1 MKSRS
6 PAGPWR
12 RDWPNSG
19 SEKSK
24 KPTLKLLVLRMKH
37 VAKLEDLTRSS
48 ESAGKDSEDSRLP
61 MLKGGQNPEGPHVR
75 LVDLMSRRDFGQGK
89 DKRMAMG
96 MKMKDTGLIGA
107 QVEASRLI
115 TVGEKFLG
123 GHLFDRIRC
132 RSVVVFSERFATFRR
147 SFFLLRFWRLS
158 YYVSAQHPS
167 SPNVFYVSVSDVSDS
182 FQRIP
187 KIMFRFQVVL
197 ARLLISRQEFLKE
210 FTRGTPRAVVKTG
223 QSEREGLTIIS
234 CHIRQ
239 G

>member
-167 SPNVFYVSVSDVSDS
+167 SPNCILCICI
-182 FQRIP
+182 RCI
-187 KIMFRFQVVL
+187 R
-197 ARLLISRQEFLKE
+197 LISANSQNNVQVSSCASSIVNI
-210 FTRGTPRAVVKTG
+210 TPRIF
-223 QSEREGLTIIS
+223 ERIHTRNATCG
-234 CHIRQ
+234 CQDRPK
-239 G
+239 